1 MVAMSPRSA
10 VLAVLVA
17 ATGLAQAAPA
27 DPALIIDDDPAAIP
41 ERWRTGVAL
50 GADRSGDLRRAA
62 RAILDAAAVA
72 PDRALTLADA
82 AALGAP
88 VAAAFEPPPTIRVWR
103 RGLDGSTSSCAGRVD
118 VLPFERYVR
127 GVLPHEWIRSWNAE
141 SLKAGA
147 VAIRTYAAYWVGAGG
162 KYECADLDDT
172 TASQVYRD
180 AVYPESDAAVLATAG
195 VYVVR
200 DDQPVLAEYSAE
212 NGDPTA
218 TGVSEPL
225 CAGRTVNGHG
235 RGTCQWGT
243 QRWAQ
248 DGQTWDWIVAHYYPG
263 ATLATPR
270 PALAATLTGAAPTFT
285 MASGDEMVVSLE
297 YANDGSATWRRDQ
310 IFVGTTGPRDRASA
324 FWKAENWLDPGR
336 PTSVDAEV
344 APGAVGRFT
353 WAMVAPEVDEP
364 TTFVETFGLVTADG
378 VWFGPAD
385 DAVAMT
391 ITVTPRE
398 TVDGRPEQGGC
409 SAGGGDVGLV
419 AMSLAVALAVASRRR
434 RLAAIAAAAIL
445 GCAGPD
451 APTPGPR
458 YGDAVGGPSEL
469 AAVFRQVASEVWR
482 AGRGAGGARLPR
494 DPPGDDRAR
503 ARPRSRPGGL
513 GRVRVDR
520 ARRSPWR
527 GPARP
532 PCPAWRSSRCAPIRW
547 PTSGPAPPSW
557 PPTPRVAR
565 PRWPAGGPPSRGSVA
580 MASPAPR
587 WPTASSRPWPAAPA
601 ASTTPAAA

>member
-1 MVAMSPRSA
+1 
-10 VLAVLVA
+10 
-17 ATGLAQAAPA
+17 
-27 DPALIIDDDPAAIP
+27 
-41 ERWRTGVAL
+41 
-50 GADRSGDLRRAA
+50 
-62 RAILDAAAVA
+62 
-72 PDRALTLADA
+72 
-82 AALGAP
+82 
-88 VAAAFEPPPTIRVWR
+88 
-103 RGLDGSTSSCAGRVD
+103 
-118 VLPFERYVR
+118 
-127 GVLPHEWIRSWNAE
+127 
-141 SLKAGA
+141 
-147 VAIRTYAAYWVGAGG
+147 VG
-162 KYECADLDDT
+162 
-172 TASQVYRD
+172 
-180 AVYPESDAAVLATAG
+180 
-195 VYVVR
+195 
-200 DDQPVLAEYSAE
+200 
-212 NGDPTA
+212 
-218 TGVSEPL
+218 
-225 CAGRTVNGHG
+225 H
-235 RGTCQWGT
+235 

-270 PALAATLTGAAPTFT
+270 PALAATLTGAAPTFA
-285 MASGDEMVVSLE
+285 MASGDEMVVYLE

-378 VWFGPAD
+378 AWFGPAD

-469 AAVFRQVASEVWR
+469 AAVFRQVASESGVPAEVLAALAYHETRLAMIAPEPDHDHGPAAWGVFALTEHDGPRGVARAAALSGLAVEQVRTDPLAHVR
-482 AGRGAGGARLPR
+482 AGAALLAAHAEGRPTTLAGWRTALARFGGDGVVGAALADGVLATVARGARGVDDAGRSLTVTARPMPGLDEPPATRPAALGFPGARWVPAVAGNYRVANRGAADINYIVVHTTQGSYNGAISWFQNPAAEVSAHYVIRSSDGDLTQMVDDKDIAYHDACFNTNSIGIEHEGFVA
-494 DPPGDDRAR
+494 DPGRWYTEAMYMKSAAVTAWLCDAYGIPKDRMHIYGHGTRPTAR
-503 ARPRSRPGGL
+503 ATPIPARAGTGSTTWRWSPAA
-513 GRVRVDR
+513 
-520 ARRSPWR
+520 ARRRW
-527 GPARP
+527 GPP
-532 PCPAWRSSRCAPIRW
+532 
-547 PTSGPAPPSW
+547 PAP
-557 PPTPRVAR
+557 
-565 PRWPAGGPPSRGSVA
+565 
-580 MASPAPR
+580 
-587 WPTASSRPWPAAPA
+587 ASSRRP
-601 ASTTPAAA
+601 